1 MNADSPSPARPLSR
15 GLLSRCAELRP
26 LVGHLGL
33 ALLGL
38 LVLVLLW
45 QVGAL
50 WLQRDL
56 PLARMLS
63 PGATFASL
71 WELLASGSLVQ
82 DGLASLQRV
91 GISLV
96 LALLLGIPVGLALG
110 VSKRLETGTSAAFQ
124 FLRMISP
131 LSWMPVAVMVFG
143 IGDEPI
149 YFLLTITA
157 IWPIILNTSAG
168 VRELDPQ
175 WLQLAR
181 SLSATRLEMLF
192 KVVLPGIFGSILT
205 GIRLAVGMIWILL
218 VPCEMLGV
226 TSGLGYFILD
236 TRDRLAYSEL
246 MAVIVVI
253 GALGYLLDAV
263 ARSLQQRWSHQRL
276 G

>member
-38 LVLVLLW
+38 LVLVLQW

-131 LSWMPVAVMVFG
+131 LSWMPVAVMVVG
-143 IGDEPI
+143 IADEALH
-149 YFLLTITA
+149 FLLTITA
-157 IWPIILNTSAG
+157 IWPTILHTSAC
-168 VRELDPQ
+168 VRELDTQ
-175 WLQLAR
+175 LLLLAR
-181 SLSATRLEMLF
+181 CYT
-192 KVVLPGIFGSILT
+192 T
-205 GIRLAVGMIWILL
+205 NRLAMMFSY
-218 VPCEMLGV
+218 MLHHFV
-226 TSGLGYFILD
+226 L
-236 TRDRLAYSEL
+236 
-246 MAVIVVI
+246 
-253 GALGYLLDAV
+253 
-263 ARSLQQRWSHQRL
+263 
-276 G
+276 